1 MNKEE
6 TIKDIQNIINANCWT
21 ISEHFAKNV
30 ATALYNAGY
39 GKVEE
44 KDETAIRAMTNF
56 VELLEEFDE
65 MGYAPTTLCENP
77 EEEANKWKSK
87 ALFNFDIVLRRI
99 ENLTIPQKRRLEE
112 YKQYRKDIEEK
123 EKLIEEYSHKNTVL
137 AAENAK
143 LSLKLRQVLLSI
155 DTVKEMND
163 MCNIDEQRKQA
174 VHDFMY
180 PILLSLQCR
189 IDDNF
194 DSPEYEEVY
203 RLVKEYLEDELKEF
217 DNE

>member
-39 GKVEE
+39 GKFEE

-77 EEEANKWKSK
+77 KEEANKWKSK

-99 ENLTIPQKRRLEE
+99 ENLTIPQKRRIEE
-112 YKQYRKDIEEK
+112 YEQYTKDIEEK
-123 EKLIEEYSHKNTVL
+123 EKLIEEYSHKNTAL

-203 RLVKEYLEDELKEF
+203 RLVKEYLENELKEF

>member
-1 MNKEE
+1 MNKDE
-6 TIKDIQNIINANCWT
+6 TIKNIQDIINANSGT
-21 ISEHFAKNV
+21 ISEQSAKSI
-30 ATALYNAGY
+30 AEALYNATY
-39 GKVEE
+39 RKLEE
-44 KDETAIRAMTNF
+44 KDEHAIWAMNSF
-56 VELLEEFDE
+56 VDLLEEFDE

-99 ENLTIPQKRRLEE
+99 ENLAIPQKRRLEE
-112 YKQYRKDIEEK
+112 YEQYRKDIEEK

-137 AAENAK
+137 AAENAE

-163 MCNIDEQRKQA
+163 MYNIDAQRKQA

-203 RLVKEYLEDELKEF
+203 RLVKEYLENELKEF

>member
-6 TIKDIQNIINANCWT
+6 TIKNIQDIINANCWT
-21 ISEHFAKNV
+21 ISEQFAKNV

-39 GKVEE
+39 GK
-44 KDETAIRAMTNF
+44 
-56 VELLEEFDE
+56 
-65 MGYAPTTLCENP
+65 
-77 EEEANKWKSK
+77 
-87 ALFNFDIVLRRI
+87 I
-99 ENLTIPQKRRLEE
+99 EDQLEE
-112 YKQYRKDIEEK
+112 YSR
-123 EKLIEEYSHKNTVL
+123 KNTIL

-174 VHDFMY
+174 VHDFIH

-189 IDDNF
+189 IDDNY

>member
-39 GKVEE
+39 GKFEE
-44 KDETAIRAMTNF
+44 KDETAIRAMTTF

-99 ENLTIPQKRRLEE
+99 ENLTIPQKRRIEE
-112 YKQYRKDIEEK
+112 YEQYTKDIEEK
-123 EKLIEEYSHKNTVL
+123 EKQLEEYSRKNTIL

-203 RLVKEYLEDELKEF
+203 RLVKEYLENELKEF

>member
-6 TIKDIQNIINANCWT
+6 TIKDIEDIINANCWT
-21 ISEHFAKNV
+21 ISEQFANNV

-39 GKVEE
+39 VKVEE
-44 KDETAIRAMTNF
+44 KDETAIRAMTTF

-77 EEEANKWKSK
+77 EEEAIEWKSK

-112 YKQYRKDIEEK
+112 YEEYRKNIEEK
-123 EKLIEEYSHKNTVL
+123 EKQLEEYSHKNTIL

-174 VHDFMY
+174 VRDFIH

-189 IDDNF
+189 IDDNY

-203 RLVKEYLEDELKEF
+203 RLVKEYLEDELEEF